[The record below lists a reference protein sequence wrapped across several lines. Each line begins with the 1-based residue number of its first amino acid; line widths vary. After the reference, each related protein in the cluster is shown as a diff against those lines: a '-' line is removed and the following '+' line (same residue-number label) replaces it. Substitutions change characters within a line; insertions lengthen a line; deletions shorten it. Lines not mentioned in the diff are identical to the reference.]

1 MLTFISLIEADPEN
15 LGTILKKL
23 QIFVYE
29 LTLLRVFDAD
39 QRST

>member
-1 MLTFISLIEADPEN
+1 MLTFIGLIEADPEY